1 MSVSVGVWGGGGC
14 LMSLHIHLT
23 SVSPSPPPGRRERA
37 RDDRGKRKP
46 QRTQRRRGDTHQ
58 RGEDQS
64 HQQTEG
70 HKTLIIP
77 RSNRV
82 ATNHL
87 KKSAGRVSQSIPPK
101 SRPATASSFQTKQI
115 LPRIEPPKIYAK
127 HSSSGNHGIDEAR
140 PVI

>member
-87 KKSAGRVSQSIPPK
+87 KKKRGK
-101 SRPATASSFQTKQI
+101 SLTVDTAK
-115 LPRIEPPKIYAK
+115 EPPRNRLELSNKTN
-127 HSSSGNHGIDEAR
+127 SSSNRTAKNLCKTFQLWQSRHR
-140 PVI
+140 